1 MDEVFFIDKDGNKLS
16 SEDICSHIGL
26 GNLILQKNENL
37 REEFQRSKKRSLTEF
52 LIVDK
57 GYVAAGSMGEYR
69 NITFDRN
76 SISEKQKRLI
86 HYYHAE
92 GYRCNDLSMDMNREK
107 EK

>member
-1 MDEVFFIDKDGNKLS
+1 MDEVFFIDQDGNKILN
-16 SEDICSHIGL
+16 EDICSHIGL
-26 GNLILQKNENL
+26 GNLILQKDENL
-37 REEFQRSKKRSLTEF
+37 KEDFKQSGKRSLTEF

-69 NITFDRN
+69 NITFDRT

-86 HYYHAE
+86 NYYHKE
-92 GYRCNDLSMDMNREK
+92 GYRCNDLSMDMNREE